1 MILKYLNSNILDN
14 SIFYICGPPGMLKA
28 MQSLLQ
34 EELNIPKERI
44 KVEELPTDPLLRI
57 LVKNGSFCYSLFVG

>member
-1 MILKYLNSNILDN
+1 LWASWHVKSYA
-14 SIFYICGPPGMLKA
+14 IFVTRR
-28 MQSLLQ
+28 
-34 EELNIPKERI
+34 LNIPKERI